1 MAVLAPA
8 RPLNWDVRHRLQ
20 LRIISGTALILCA
33 ATSAVQIM
41 GYTSTAFSALCLLLA
56 PAWLLT
62 RPARSEL
69 IFVGVAAVGFLAFV
83 LSFTVNRLPYLDQ
96 RILQWPC
103 FALYFI
109 GIAVLAAGSLD
120 RVFALTA
127 GIAIGTCGYFLT
139 AGIPELAQFSF
150 AAYWKYAFAP
160 WITVLAMFVLVAL
173 NASRTAQ
180 AGLLLCFA
188 VISLSLNYRS
198 HALTCIGAATVLL
211 VARYGGQWSRL
222 ARSVGGAAVVRG
234 FAWLMPVIARSGIGG
249 QALADKVEMQES
261 IGAPALLAGRTEPP
275 LSLTAIA
282 EKPWLGWGSANQI
295 SPDVF
300 ARAEDL
306 ALQWGFDP
314 SVDLYYQWHLP
325 NGDTSLHSN
334 LLNAWAEGGVGAALL
349 PFALLIGAVLMI
361 VRHDRFGEWA
371 GLAVVLATQACWDLL
386 FSPAS
391 YNTLSTF
398 AVLAVACA
406 TIHRPGLGTVTATDR
421 DPTTVEAR

>member
-127 GIAIGTCGYFLT
+127 GIAI
-139 AGIPELAQFSF
+139 ADP
-150 AAYWKYAFAP
+150 
-160 WITVLAMFVLVAL
+160 TVA
-173 NASRTAQ
+173 RT
-180 AGLLLCFA
+180 
-188 VISLSLNYRS
+188 S
-198 HALTCIGAATVLL
+198 AAT
-211 VARYGGQWSRL
+211 RYGNSTPSIRI
-222 ARSVGGAAVVRG
+222 
-234 FAWLMPVIARSGIGG
+234 MPVVWSTTISSG
-249 QALADKVEMQES
+249 
-261 IGAPALLAGRTEPP
+261 
-275 LSLTAIA
+275 
-282 EKPWLGWGSANQI
+282 
-295 SPDVF
+295 
-300 ARAEDL
+300 
-306 ALQWGFDP
+306 
-314 SVDLYYQWHLP
+314 
-325 NGDTSLHSN
+325 
-334 LLNAWAEGGVGAALL
+334 
-349 PFALLIGAVLMI
+349 
-361 VRHDRFGEWA
+361 
-371 GLAVVLATQACWDLL
+371 
-386 FSPAS
+386 
-391 YNTLSTF
+391 
-398 AVLAVACA
+398 
-406 TIHRPGLGTVTATDR
+406 
-421 DPTTVEAR
+421 